1 MGSAGVAGRHW
12 RPAMI
17 DYNTLPPGALFRS
30 PEFLR
35 PGPVTMDCTPWDAM
49 LADGHA
55 SPPAVRKGRLT
66 ARKWAEIRRFLAA
79 AAADEARLHGRPWP
93 SSMSTKRTTA
103 QVSEADKMADIPGHI
118 CQAYDPQLAVS

>member
-30 PEFLR
+30 TEFQH
-35 PGPVTMDCTPWDAM
+35 PGPVTMGRTPWDAM
-49 LADGHA
+49 VADGHA
-55 SPPAVRKGRLT
+55 SAPAVRKGRLT

-79 AAADEARLHGRPWP
+79 AAADEVRLHGRPW
-93 SSMSTKRTTA
+93 SSSISTKRTTA
-103 QVSEADKMADIPGHI
+103 KVFEADKIADIPDAI
-118 CQAYDPQLAVS
+118 FQAYDRQ